1 MPTIEQVVQRD
12 ICVGCGACQ
21 FITRGEIQVRRNTLG
36 YYSADLSHARPRSLA
51 TASRVCPF
59 SNESRNE
66 DDIAAA
72 VFPAELKNDPRTGK
86 YLSIAAARTTDDD
99 YLRGSSSG
107 GLTSWILIKLLESGH
122 IDGVIHVGQGGDGLF
137 SYRISRSRQELT
149 ARRKSIYY
157 STSFNTALQSIH
169 GDGQRYA
176 LVGVPCFIKSA
187 RLLCMED
194 PVLASQLACFIGLV
208 CGHLK
213 SAAFAELLAWQCGI
227 SPDELTAVDF
237 RVKQPGQDAGRYSF
251 GARAGKDISEWTT
264 RPTSQLLGG
273 NWGHGMFQLNACN
286 YCDDIFAETADLVL
300 GDAWLPQYRSDWRG
314 TNLLLCRNALIQQL
328 IDDGAATGE
337 LFIQSLSVAQAASSQ
352 AGNFRHRHEGLAL
365 RLADDQNAG
374 HWVPNKRVTP
384 DHNVVGNRRRELI
397 RRRRELSRA
406 SHELFAEA
414 REQGSLALFIDR
426 ITPLVQR
433 YEKYN
438 AASLPRRLLG
448 LAKRRIQ
455 LISIFAHSTSPPNDS
470 NSL

>member
-21 FITRGEIQVRRNTLG
+21 FATRGEINVRRNELG
-36 YYSADLSHARPRSLA
+36 YYSADLSRARPHNLA

-59 SNESRNE
+59 SNESQNE
-66 DDIAAA
+66 DVIAAA
-72 VFPAELKNDPRTGK
+72 VFPAVLKSDPRTGR
-86 YLSIAAARTTDDD
+86 YLSIAAARVRADD
-99 YLRGSSSG
+99 YLLGSSSG
-107 GLTSWILIKLLESGH
+107 GLTSWILMQLLESGH

-194 PVLASQLACFIGLV
+194 RLLAEQLVYFIGLV

-213 SAAFAELLAWQCGI
+213 SAAFAELLAWQCGV
-227 SPDELTAVDF
+227 SPAGLAAVDF
-237 RVKQPGQDAGRYSF
+237 RLKQPGQDAGRYHF
-251 GARAGKDISEWTT
+251 GARAGLVNSEWIT

-286 YCDDIFAETADLVL
+286 YCDDIFAETADVVL
-300 GDAWLPQYRSDWRG
+300 GDAWLPEYRADWRG
-314 TNLLLCRNALIQQL
+314 TNILLCRNALIQQL
-328 IDDGAATGE
+328 IDQGKTAGE
-337 LFIQSLSVAQAASSQ
+337 LFIQPLSVAQAANSQ

-374 HWVPNKRVTP
+374 HWVPNKRVMP

-406 SHELFAEA
+406 SHGLFAEA
-414 REQGSLALFIDR
+414 REQGSLDLFIDR
-426 ITPLVQR
+426 ITPLVRQ

-455 LISIFAHSTSPPNDS
+455 LILS
-470 NSL
+470 